1 MENSCREKYKPSPKK
16 WILASS
22 YPEFRRNSAL
32 IPANAGL
39 FHYAGNNPIRYIDP
53 DGNFE
58 VDSHNPMRI
67 FANLD
72 DDDDL
77 MKASV
82 YLKAPNCGY
91 TVTAYGE
98 KSGITKN
105 FNSCSEIFDYIN
117 QDHVDNLG
125 QQKKMSEIDYQGL
138 LSSLSTVATEGQ
150 IFTHVGKLP
159 KASNFL
165 GNAASILGGVPLFM
179 EMLDAISYAENGD
192 NSGFINWGADV
203 IIYGIGFFGIPGAVL
218 SLYLGGTKGA
228 VLYFDDVF
236 NTLLP
241 LENARLEDYL
251 WERTFE
257 SYGY

>member
-1 MENSCREKYKPSPKK
+1 MTICLKKYKPSPKK
-16 WILASS
+16 WILASRYS
-22 YPEFRRNSAL
+22 EFRRNSAL

-39 FHYAGNNPIRYIDP
+39 FHYAGNNPVRYIDP

-150 IFTHVGKLP
+150 IFTHVGKLS

-203 IIYGIGFFGIPGAVL
+203 IIYGIGFFGTPGAVL

>member
-1 MENSCREKYKPSPKK
+1 
-16 WILASS
+16 
-22 YPEFRRNSAL
+22 
-32 IPANAGL
+32 
-39 FHYAGNNPIRYIDP
+39 
-53 DGNFE
+53 
-58 VDSHNPMRI
+58 MRI

-150 IFTHVGKLP
+150 IFTHVGKLS

-203 IIYGIGFFGIPGAVL
+203 IIYGIGFFGTPGAVL